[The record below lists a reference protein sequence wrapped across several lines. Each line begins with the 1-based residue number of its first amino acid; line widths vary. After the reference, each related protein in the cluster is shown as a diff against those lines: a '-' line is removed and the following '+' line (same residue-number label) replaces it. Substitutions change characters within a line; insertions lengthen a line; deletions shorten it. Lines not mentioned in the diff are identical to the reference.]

1 MIGRSLLIPALLL
14 GPSLPVS
21 AQTASPPPH
30 LSVLD
35 GRATLTRGQDR
46 EDAIANTPLTLGDRL
61 ATEYGRAEVLMGD
74 GTALH
79 LDESTTVDLNGDSVV
94 RLLSGRLIVLATTAS
109 SGRLQIDTAA
119 ASVRAITAGEY
130 HIAVFDEGGQPA
142 TRVAVVRGEVD
153 VDSGLG
159 RMPVIAGR
167 TVFVRE
173 GEAPGSPLPFNSARA
188 DAFVQ
193 WNGLS
198 QELNTQVR
206 LHLVYGRDSNVYVV
220 YTDQRVDAAGRLI
233 QQGRALQTKVT
244 YRWYW

>member
-14 GPSLPVS
+14 GASLPVS

-61 ATEYGRAEVLMGD
+61 STEYGRAEVLMGD

-109 SGRLQIDTAA
+109 SGAKQRMAPAAMASSPMYRCRNPRILPRLYSSTHF
-119 ASVRAITAGEY
+119 SSKR
-130 HIAVFDEGGQPA
+130 
-142 TRVAVVRGEVD
+142 
-153 VDSGLG
+153 
-159 RMPVIAGR
+159 RMR
-167 TVFVRE
+167 
-173 GEAPGSPLPFNSARA
+173 SM
-188 DAFVQ
+188 
-193 WNGLS
+193 
-198 QELNTQVR
+198 
-206 LHLVYGRDSNVYVV
+206 
-220 YTDQRVDAAGRLI
+220 
-233 QQGRALQTKVT
+233 
-244 YRWYW
+244 